1 MSVETHHGVDFDVV
15 GNDEAGRGKTYGIS
29 MMSNK
34 QTDTDVRTSVSSHVM
49 PVKPFQRGAS
59 ISVDRRLCACID
71 DRGGEGGVGL
81 DVIRERK
88 RMGWMPSCITGL
100 GTREKYER

>member
-1 MSVETHHGVDFDVV
+1 M
-15 GNDEAGRGKTYGIS
+15 
-29 MMSNK
+29 
-34 QTDTDVRTSVSSHVM
+34 
-49 PVKPFQRGAS
+49 
-59 ISVDRRLCACID
+59 SVDRRLCACID

-100 GTREKYER
+100 GTREKYERYKSLETCRGGAREFG